1 MERSFLLRFRS
12 VVFSVFLVFF
22 LTCINGYARQI
33 RLSFEKIPEI
43 VEEQN
48 LSLSA
53 MKRRLAS
60 ARTDIYKAASVFL
73 PSISVGAF
81 YERSHNYPVRSF
93 ADNDGYYI
101 EISQLLFSAG
111 DFVGYKQARLAYVSK
126 EASYD
131 SLFRK
136 LVFRAKE
143 LLLNAVVTRKY
154 VDAIKVNLDLAKEYL
169 EVVMERF
176 SKGQASEYDKL
187 RAEEEVE
194 LLSYK
199 LTKATAMLTNLLNNL
214 KVVLGVGKWDTLVIS
229 DSLDYIEYDL
239 DLNSLKRLLYF
250 TSPYLKEKRLYKEL
264 AGMEKKKAAF
274 RFWPKVFLSFRD
286 EADKLMPFAA
296 SRQEYDH
303 YSIFRVN
310 ISIPIFEGGRRFADL
325 HKAKLEVAA
334 REDEYNEYCKQ
345 LESDLVSAYTS
356 YLAYAR
362 EVRASKKGLDRAK
375 RLYDI
380 VFNRYKNG
388 LASYIDVLDARAV
401 RFNAEVN
408 YLSALQD
415 YYVAVFRIE
424 KVMGMDIKQGE

>member
-1 MERSFLLRFRS
+1 
-12 VVFSVFLVFF
+12 
-22 LTCINGYARQI
+22 
-33 RLSFEKIPEI
+33 
-43 VEEQN
+43 
-48 LSLSA
+48 
-53 MKRRLAS
+53 
-60 ARTDIYKAASVFL
+60 
-73 PSISVGAF
+73 
-81 YERSHNYPVRSF
+81 
-93 ADNDGYYI
+93 
-101 EISQLLFSAG
+101 
-111 DFVGYKQARLAYVSK
+111 
-126 EASYD
+126 
-131 SLFRK
+131 
-136 LVFRAKE
+136 
-143 LLLNAVVTRKY
+143 
-154 VDAIKVNLDLAKEYL
+154 
-169 EVVMERF
+169 MERF

-229 DSLDYIEYDL
+229 DSLDYVEYDL
-239 DLNSLKRLLYF
+239 DLNGLKRLLYS
-250 TSPYLKEKRLYKEL
+250 TSPHLREKRLYKEL

-286 EADKLMPFAA
+286 EADKLMPFAV

-325 HKAKLEVAA
+325 HKAELEVAA